1 MSSPI
6 ASSASL
12 SESSSVGSLG
22 LYVPVHKRAN
32 SSSSKATSPSREGFP
47 SISGDPHSRVYSP
60 EFLLSLRPTADDGV
74 REKMRAACPEVVMN
88 RRTRKNLEFSQHQHE
103 ASERKVHHPQQPS
116 SPPTTIMT
124 AAPVAL
130 RARPHRNR
138 HSGRASERRHQAF
151 ESRFNW
157 NDSWSRVSIPLQR
170 LSIVI
175 YPSP

>member
-60 EFLLSLRPTADDGV
+60 EFLLSLRANADDGV

-103 ASERKVHHPQQPS
+103 ASERKVHHPQHPS
-116 SPPTTIMT
+116 SPPTTT

-138 HSGRASERRHQAF
+138 HSGRASERRL

-170 LSIVI
+170 LSIV
-175 YPSP
+175 